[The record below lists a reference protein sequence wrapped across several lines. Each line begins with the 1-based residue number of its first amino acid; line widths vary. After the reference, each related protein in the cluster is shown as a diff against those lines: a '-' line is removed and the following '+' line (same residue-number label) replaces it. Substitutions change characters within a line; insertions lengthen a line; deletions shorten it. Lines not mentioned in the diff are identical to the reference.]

1 MQVNATLV
9 QENDLLGNLE
19 KRESYWNKIKRLL
32 AFMKRFISILK
43 LAAKTKKLT
52 KNTRKG
58 RLLSLIVKNI
68 DSEETIIKL
77 HERR

>member
-1 MQVNATLV
+1 
-9 QENDLLGNLE
+9 
-19 KRESYWNKIKRLL
+19 
-32 AFMKRFISILK
+32 MKRFISILK
-43 LAAKTKKLT
+43 LAAKTEKLT
-52 KNTRKG
+52 KNTRKD

>member
-1 MQVNATLV
+1 
-9 QENDLLGNLE
+9 
-19 KRESYWNKIKRLL
+19 
-32 AFMKRFISILK
+32 MKRFISILK
-43 LAAKTKKLT
+43 LAAKTKKRT
-52 KNTRKG
+52 KNTRKD